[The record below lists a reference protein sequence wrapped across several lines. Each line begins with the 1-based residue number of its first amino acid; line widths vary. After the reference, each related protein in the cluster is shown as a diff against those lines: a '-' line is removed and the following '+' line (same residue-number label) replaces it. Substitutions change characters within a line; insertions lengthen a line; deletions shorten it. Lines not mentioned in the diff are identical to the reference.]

1 MPDKEVRFE
10 QQSNEQLLQALI
22 RSTDRVEHL
31 ATQFR
36 MEELADIQQRESKLT
51 SNQFQRLRAGI
62 ELGRRIHEAKTAYRT
77 LFKIKGSQE
86 AIEYCRHKFARL
98 ISDALKEE
106 SHVVTLTTKN
116 QVIDAHHISTGTLDA
131 SLVHPREVFRPALRD
146 AASSVILAHNHPSG
160 DPTPSREDFAVTKRL
175 EEAGKLLGI
184 DVLDHIV
191 VARDGII
198 SIREC

>member
-1 MPDKEVRFE
+1 MPEKEIDFE
-10 QQSNEQLLQALI
+10 HQSNEQLLQKLI
-22 RSTDRVEHL
+22 RSSDKVESISAKFKL
-31 ATQFR
+31 
-36 MEELADIQQRESKLT
+36 EELADIQQRESSLT
-51 SNQFQRLRAGI
+51 PSEFRRLRAGI
-62 ELGRRIHEAKTAYRT
+62 ELGRRIHEAKTTYRT
-77 LFKIKGSQE
+77 LLKISSSGD
-86 AIEYCRHKFARL
+86 AIEYCRQRFARL
-98 ISDALKEE
+98 ISDAMKEE
-106 SHVVTLTTKN
+106 FHVVTLTTKN
-116 QVIDAHHISTGTLDA
+116 QIIDAHHVSTGTLDA

-191 VARDGII
+191 VARDGVV

>member
-1 MPDKEVRFE
+1 MRQPEVDFE
-10 QQSNEQLLQALI
+10 HQSNEQLLRKLI
-22 RSTDRVEHL
+22 RSADKVENISTNFKL
-31 ATQFR
+31 
-36 MEELADIQQRESKLT
+36 EDLADLQQRETKLT
-51 SNQFQRLRAGI
+51 SSEYRRLRAGI

-86 AIEYCRHKFARL
+86 AIEYCRQQFARL
-98 ISDALKEE
+98 MSDALKEE
-106 SHVVTLTTKN
+106 FHVVTLTTKN
-116 QVIDAHHISTGTLDA
+116 QVIESHHISTGTLDA

-191 VARDGII
+191 VGRDGVV